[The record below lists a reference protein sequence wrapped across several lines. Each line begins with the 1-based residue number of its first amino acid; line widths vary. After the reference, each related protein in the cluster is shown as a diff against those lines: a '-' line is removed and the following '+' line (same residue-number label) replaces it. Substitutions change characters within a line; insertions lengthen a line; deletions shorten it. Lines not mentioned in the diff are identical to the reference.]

1 MRIVW
6 SSLLVGVFTMLF
18 MSCEKN
24 LNDEPLPRS
33 KVSRTVLVYI
43 VGDNGSNE
51 LSSLLRTNFDDM
63 LVGMESVNDD
73 DCNLIVYSE
82 LVRDTPHLIQ
92 IQKRNGVVIAD
103 TLYSYQEQNPLNAQ
117 VMSQVVEET
126 VRLFPAD
133 SYGFVFLSHSDAWLE
148 AKQPASRSVS
158 QYSIGDYRGTQ
169 MNVADFKYV
178 LQNSFPKPLEFILFD
193 SCYMQAI
200 EVAYELRNCANFI
213 IASPTEIPGPGAP
226 YLTLTPVLFAEANAE
241 MLIAQIYFD
250 TYSLNYKSGVA
261 EEYDSYLKSYIWRA
275 GVSVSVID
283 TKVLDKLAVAT
294 RNILPAFITN
304 QSVVGISD
312 IMQYSV
318 GSSRPYYDFDNFI
331 AKLTADNPELYTE
344 WRKVFDEAVV
354 YWNTTPT
361 NYFSNNLRSMAGSAG
376 VSMYIPQGS
385 YSSTLNNFYRTYD
398 WYVDSGW
405 FDTGW

>member
-1 MRIVW
+1 
-6 SSLLVGVFTMLF
+6 
-18 MSCEKN
+18 
-24 LNDEPLPRS
+24 
-33 KVSRTVLVYI
+33 
-43 VGDNGSNE
+43 
-51 LSSLLRTNFDDM
+51 
-63 LVGMESVNDD
+63 
-73 DCNLIVYSE
+73 
-82 LVRDTPHLIQ
+82 
-92 IQKRNGVVIAD
+92 
-103 TLYSYQEQNPLNAQ
+103 
-117 VMSQVVEET
+117 
-126 VRLFPAD
+126 
-133 SYGFVFLSHSDAWLE
+133 
-148 AKQPASRSVS
+148 
-158 QYSIGDYRGTQ
+158 